1 MIALL
6 DRAYAFVLE
15 GLVLLGGN
23 PLACAAVGFLGKM
36 TLWLAA
42 LLVLRLVAEVLY
54 VAWLRRTNPPVE
66 DARQR
71 LIFERCRLEAGLG
84 DSVELRTAR
93 LSVSPAFTAGVI
105 HPAVYLAPELAAALD
120 DAELESVLRH
130 ELAHVERHDNL
141 VLRMGRV
148 LSAAAII
155 VLVEAVALA
164 AVMGRGLMHFG
175 FWNAVALLL
184 VGFVTLALLRRSL
197 GFRFATH
204 IEICCDARVV
214 SLGGDPLALASAILK
229 TSRWRPRRYRFADAV
244 RMLSPCAR
252 MIDARVRH
260 LVGERPRLLS
270 PLALDR
276 RLRIGF
282 IVALA
287 VAALYV
293 HDFHQRSES
302 TGARSASSQISRR

>member
-6 DRAYAFVLE
+6 DRAYAFVFE
-15 GLVLLGGN
+15 GLVLLAAN
-23 PLACAAVGFLGKM
+23 PLACAAVGFLRKM

-42 LLVLRLVAEVLY
+42 LLILRLLAEVLY
-54 VAWLRRTNPPVE
+54 VAWLRRTSPLVD

-71 LIFERCRLEAGLG
+71 RIFERCRLEAGLG
-84 DSVELRTAR
+84 ESVELRTAR
-93 LSVSPAFTAGVI
+93 ISVSPAFTAGLV

-120 DAELESVLRH
+120 DAELEAVLRH
-130 ELAHVERHDNL
+130 ELAHVERRDNL
-141 VLRMGRV
+141 LLRMGRM
-148 LSAAAII
+148 LGAAAII
-155 VLVEAVALA
+155 VLVEAIALA

-184 VGFVTLALLRRSL
+184 VGLVAVGLLRRSL

-229 TSRWRPRRYRFADAV
+229 TSRWRPRRYQLSDAV

-252 MIDARVRH
+252 MIDARVRQ
-260 LVGERPRLLS
+260 LVGDRPRLVS

-276 RLRIGF
+276 RLRAAF
-282 IVALA
+282 IVFLA
-287 VAALYV
+287 VAAAYV
-293 HDFHQRSES
+293 HDFHQRES
-302 TGARSASSQISRR
+302 SSARSGSSQTSRR